1 MIKALVSLV
10 SRLGGNSQGDIAARP
25 LLAGYRRSPSRLLA
39 GLFILA
45 LLVACVAY
53 GVGFGLMAPVRMMPF
68 VAPVAV
74 LGGLVLWCL
83 PPGNYAPT
91 RVLEP
96 LFIGFFA
103 ALILWPNYL
112 ALAVAN
118 LPWMT
123 FLRITGTPLAIALL
137 ACISISASFRR
148 QLMTLL
154 RSDALIFRL
163 MLGLV
168 GLWTFSILLSGD
180 PGQSLNRYILAMVN
194 LIGIFFVS
202 CYLFNRR
209 GFAEMWVQMLLL
221 MLAINCVIAIWEFRI
236 QALPWAAHIPSFLK
250 IEDPIVQKI
259 LSTGLNRLEIY
270 RVKGTATT
278 PLGLGELLGLAMPF
292 AMHFALG
299 RYNLWSR
306 AAASVFLPVA
316 AWVILLTDSR
326 LGFVAGC
333 ASVLFYTLIW
343 ATLRWRQ
350 NKGSLFA
357 PAVVLSYP
365 AIFVTFMAAT
375 FLVGRLR
382 NEFWGTGEQQ
392 YSTQSRLDQWAV
404 AIPKIIANP
413 IGNGIGE
420 GATTLGWTNLAGTLT
435 VDSYWLTIL
444 LEIGV
449 LGFIVFYTLMLR
461 AAFTA
466 AKIAV
471 TESGDREIDLLLP
484 ISVSLLN
491 FVIVKMVFSQDANHP
506 LIFMMLGA
514 VIALT
519 HRARLRSAARPD
531 LGAEIAREGQRRLA
545 LRRRQSSLKPL
556 R

>member
-53 GVGFGLMAPVRMMPF
+53 GVGFGLMAPARMMPF
-68 VAPVAV
+68 IGPVAF
-74 LGGLVLWCL
+74 LGALLLWCL
-83 PPGNYAPT
+83 PQGEYAPT
-91 RVLEP
+91 RLLEP

-112 ALAVAN
+112 ALALAN

-123 FLRITGTPLAIALL
+123 FLRITGMPLAVVLL
-137 ACISISASFRR
+137 ACISISARFRT
-148 QLMTLL
+148 QLMAML
-154 RSDALIFRL
+154 RSDILIFRL
-163 MLGLV
+163 LVGLA
-168 GLWTFSILLSGD
+168 GLWTFSILLSAD
-180 PGQSLNRYILAMVN
+180 QGQSLNRHIGAMVN
-194 LIGIFFVS
+194 LIGVFFVS

-209 GFAEMWVQMLLL
+209 GFAELWVRMLIF
-221 MLAINCVIAIWEFRI
+221 MMAIICAVGLWEFRL
-236 QALPWAAHIPSFLK
+236 QALPWAGHIPSFLK

-259 LSTGLNRLEIY
+259 LSGGLTRTEIY
-270 RVKGTATT
+270 RIKATSTT

-292 AMHFALG
+292 AIHLALARFG
-299 RYNLWSR
+299 FWTRI
-306 AAASVFLPVA
+306 AAFIFLPLA

-326 LGFVAGC
+326 LGFVTGC
-333 ASVLFYTLIW
+333 ASVLFYLLVW
-343 ATLRWRQ
+343 GVLRWRQ

-357 PAVVLSYP
+357 PALVLSYP
-365 AIFVTFMAAT
+365 VIFVSFMAAT

-404 AIPKIIANP
+404 GIPKIIANP
-413 IGNGIGE
+413 FGYGIGE
-420 GATTLGWTNLAGTLT
+420 AGTTLGWTNLAGVLT
-435 VDSYWLTIL
+435 IDSYWLTVL

-449 LGFIVFYTLMLR
+449 VGFFVFYALILR
-461 AAFTA
+461 GAFTA
-466 AKIAV
+466 AKVAV
-471 TESGDREIDLLLP
+471 THAGDREIDLLLP
-484 ISVSLLN
+484 TSVALLN
-491 FVIVKMVFSQDANHP
+491 FVIGKMVLSQDANHP

-514 VIALT
+514 VIALA
-519 HRARLRSAARPD
+519 HRAQLRASSRPNAASDSA
-531 LGAEIAREGQRRLA
+531 GKGRRDPSKH
-545 LRRRQSSLKPL
+545 RRQSSPKLL

>member
-1 MIKALVSLV
+1 MIKALVKSV
-10 SRLGGNSQGDIAARP
+10 SRLAGLNSREIAAQP
-25 LLAGYRRSPSRLLA
+25 LLAGYQAASPRYLRLL
-39 GLFILA
+39 LFVVLF
-45 LLVACVAY
+45 VACAAL
-53 GVGFGLMAPVRMMPF
+53 GIGFGFMAPVRMMPF
-68 VAPVAV
+68 ATPIAL

-123 FLRITGTPLAIALL
+123 FLRITGTPLIVAFL
-137 ACISISASFRR
+137 ACISISPSFRAH
-148 QLMTLL
+148 L
-154 RSDALIFRL
+154 RTILSVDRVIIRL
-163 MLGLV
+163 MMALV
-168 GLWTFSILLSGD
+168 GLWTFSILISAD
-180 PGQSLNRYILAMVN
+180 PGESVNRYIVAIVN

-202 CYLFNRR
+202 CYLFYRR
-209 GFAEMWVQMLLL
+209 GFAEMWVQMLLV
-221 MLAINCVIAIWEFRI
+221 MLAIICVMAVWEFRI
-236 QALPWAAHIPSFLK
+236 QSLPWAGHIPSFLK

-259 LSTGLNRLEIY
+259 LSSGMTRTEIY

-292 AMHFALG
+292 AMHFVLG
-299 RYNLWSR
+299 RYNLATR
-306 AAASVFLPVA
+306 LAAAVFIPVA

-333 ASVLFYTLIW
+333 ASVLFYMLIW
-343 ATLRWRQ
+343 AMLRWRQ
-350 NKGSLFA
+350 DKNSLFA
-357 PAVVLSYP
+357 PAIVLSYP
-365 AIFVTFMAAT
+365 AVFAAFMAAT

-404 AIPKIIANP
+404 GIPKVFENP
-413 IGNGIGE
+413 LGYGIGQ
-420 GATTLGWTNLAGTLT
+420 GAATLGWTNLAGTLT
-435 VDSYWLTIL
+435 IDSYWLTIL

-449 LGFIVFYTLMLR
+449 IGFIVFYGIILR
-461 AAFTA
+461 SAFTSA
-466 AKIAV
+466 RVAV

-484 ISVSLLN
+484 MSVALLN

-506 LIFMMLGA
+506 LIFMILGA
-514 VIALT
+514 VVALT
-519 HRARLRSAARPD
+519 HRARLRAASRTES
-531 LGAEIAREGQRRLA
+531 LGVELPKGLSRSRGA
-545 LRRRQSSLKPL
+545 LRRSLP
-556 R
+556 RPHH